1 MAISQWMTLV
11 LAAAIAFFGIRA
23 ALDPRGA
30 ALAYGVPVPDG
41 TPPTPFLEVKANRDV
56 VLGIFLVVVA
66 FASRS
71 TLASVLFAGALAPA
85 ADAWIVSRHGK
96 MSATPVHLVTAA
108 YMIVAGALAIS
119 GH

>member
-11 LAAAIAFFGIRA
+11 LAAAVASFGSRA

-30 ALAYGVPVPDG
+30 ALGYGVPVPDG
-41 TPPTPFLEVKANRDV
+41 TPPTPFLEVKANRDI
-56 VLGIFLVVVA
+56 VLGILLALVA

-71 TLASVLFAGALAPA
+71 TLAYVLFAGAIAPA

-96 MSATPVHLVTAA
+96 MSATPVHLATVA